1 VVRDLA
7 DRIFADADALERE
20 GFTVVSVGA
29 DRVLEVITSRDD
41 ASEVLRERY
50 GPVTV
55 EVLATET
62 HSVVPATL
70 TGYRV
75 ADRELIVYYEQA
87 GELERIDL
95 AEHDDRVEVAV
106 LERVWNGPT
115 AAVGRSTH
123 ASGELSEPLEE
134 RGVIDAATGRSL
146 RRR

>member
-41 ASEVLRERY
+41 ASEVLSERY

-55 EVLATET
+55 EVLAET

-123 ASGELSEPLEE
+123 ASVELSEPLE
-134 RGVIDAATGRSL
+134 
-146 RRR
+146 